1 MRKHIQHALLL
12 TGVLI
17 VTGDFLIPLVQDLAA
32 WQQNM
37 IYRILA
43 LPIFV
48 FVSMAI
54 WGINNDKSDD
64 K

>member
-1 MRKHIQHALLL
+1 
-12 TGVLI
+12 

-54 WGINNDKSDD
+54 WGIKDEQSNK
-64 K
+64 

>member
-1 MRKHIQHALLL
+1 MHKHIRHALLL

-17 VTGDFLIPLVQDLAA
+17 VTGDFLIPLVQELAV
-32 WQQNM
+32 WQQNL

-54 WGINNDKSDD
+54 WGTKDE
-64 K
+64 

>member
-43 LPIFV
+43 LPIFII
-48 FVSMAI
+48 VSMAI
-54 WGINNDKSDD
+54 WGIKDEQSNK
-64 K
+64 